1 MPYPRLS
8 QINKSNMISE
18 FNTLVVS
25 ARNAAIIFTN
35 GPGTAWNPAN
45 PTVQGN
51 PFHPN
56 NSQGTYVSSISSA
69 NPLTATTN
77 TAALDTASLPGTQ
90 ISATTI
96 YNAFVGRAQVASA
109 IRTVRLIKFF
119 NRTGFDSNN
128 GYGNVWDYSRVGAM
142 STAYQST
149 YSTADFP
156 TRPTANQQIV
166 ASTLDT
172 FVNRIVTLVTTNA
185 NTVTT
190 FNEYYCHSSCH
201 SSCHLSRGRR

>member
-1 MPYPRLS
+1 
-8 QINKSNMISE
+8 
-18 FNTLVVS
+18 
-25 ARNAAIIFTN
+25 
-35 GPGTAWNPAN
+35 
-45 PTVQGN
+45 VQGN

-69 NPLTATTN
+69 NPLTSTTN

-109 IRTVRLIKFF
+109 IRSVRLIKFF
-119 NRTGFDSNN
+119 NRTGFSSNN
-128 GYGNVWDYSRVGAM
+128 GYGNVWDHTRFGAM

-149 YSTADFP
+149 YATTDFP

-166 ASTLDT
+166 ASELDT
-172 FVNRIVTLVTTNA
+172 FVNRIVTLVAANA

-201 SSCHLSRGRR
+201 SSCHNSRGRR